1 MQRDGKALLQRE
13 KQDPTASSI
22 QCQSCQGLPQN
33 AVQIQPVHGLW
44 IFICH
49 ILNYRQISQLPVGVT
64 FLMKYCKRDVQR
76 IISLALSSRAFRC
89 LSPQKHDTWKPQYFL
104 SEAHSLQFHRNW
116 HELLISHL
124 CFPCPFK
131 SLTSRLSATIT
142 SSTYFVVFRVSLL
155 YCQKIGKQCS
165 VGFFCCCCYN
175 WPLES
180 ALPQF
185 NTVLVR
191 GDAKHLRLLAFLLP
205 ITTETVYVVLT
216 EKTHKTQ
223 NQTTEI
229 WSQGEKWCKGSIN
242 LSGYCSCNL
251 WVIFPYRR
259 IWSPVGRTSQ
269 GTLKEMM
276 NWLYVNILHKHY

>member
-1 MQRDGKALLQRE
+1 MVKHYFKGKCRIPQHPPYSASPAKGCHRMQCRYNRFTGCEFSFVTSWITDRYPNYLWVSHSLRNIAREMYKELSALPYLQGPSAAYLRRSMTRE
-13 KQDPTASSI
+13 SPSI
-22 QCQSCQGLPQN
+22 
-33 AVQIQPVHGLW
+33 
-44 IFICH
+44 
-49 ILNYRQISQLPVGVT
+49 
-64 FLMKYCKRDVQR
+64 
-76 IISLALSSRAFRC
+76 
-89 LSPQKHDTWKPQYFL
+89 FL

-251 WVIFPYRR
+251 WVIFLYRR